1 MPNMVMRSCRKKGWM
16 NVMNRSTDTEKKEE
30 IMLHG
35 ENIMEKWKRLCGKI
49 GKDRFVILII
59 GGLLLL
65 VITYPLP
72 SGTTKGDTVQ
82 EKNVQNRGSGT
93 SGTASEG
100 EGTSAAGK
108 GDYIDEMESRLSQIL
123 SSIYGAGKVKVFI
136 SLSDYGTSIV
146 EKDVSYTRNNEEKE
160 GGDLQNTVTLITE
173 NSEETVYTADE
184 NGNDV
189 PFINKITVPRVEGVL
204 VVAEGGGNQS
214 VAQEMKEAIMA
225 LFGIEEH
232 KIKVVK
238 MKGEER

>member
-1 MPNMVMRSCRKKGWM
+1 MNKLQDSEKEKG
-16 NVMNRSTDTEKKEE
+16 NVQGGRA
-30 IMLHG
+30 
-35 ENIMEKWKRLCGKI
+35 MEKWKQLCGKI
-49 GKDRFVILII
+49 GKDRFLILII

-72 SGTTKGDTVQ
+72 SGTKGEADQDKTI
-82 EKNVQNRGSGT
+82 QNISSRT
-93 SGTASEG
+93 SGSTSDSQKAAVAG
-100 EGTSAAGK
+100 E
-108 GDYIDEMESRLSQIL
+108 DNYIDKMESRLSRVL

-136 SLSDYGTSIV
+136 SLSDYGTSVV

-184 NGNDV
+184 KGNDV
-189 PFINKITVPRVEGVL
+189 PFINKITAPKVEGVL

-214 VAQEMKEAIMA
+214 VVQEMKEAIMA
-225 LFGIEEH
+225 LFEIEEH

>member
-1 MPNMVMRSCRKKGWM
+1 M
-16 NVMNRSTDTEKKEE
+16 NGLQDLEKKEE
-30 IMLHG
+30 GKVRG
-35 ENIMEKWKRLCGKI
+35 ENTMEKWKQLCGKI
-49 GKDRFVILII
+49 GKDRFLILII

-72 SGTTKGDTVQ
+72 SGTTKGDAEQGKTA
-82 EKNVQNRGSGT
+82 QNISGGRSGT
-93 SGTASEG
+93 SSEG
-100 EGTSAAGK
+100 ERTAAVGEN
-108 GDYIDEMESRLSQIL
+108 DYIDKMESRLSQIL
-123 SSIYGAGKVKVFI
+123 SSVNGAGRVKVFI
-136 SLSDYGTSIV
+136 SLSDYGISVV

-160 GGDLQNTVTLITE
+160 GGDLQDTVTLLTE

-184 NGNDV
+184 NGNEV
-189 PFINKITVPRVEGVL
+189 PFVSKITAPKVEGVL

>member
-1 MPNMVMRSCRKKGWM
+1 MDRRQ
-16 NVMNRSTDTEKKEE
+16 DLEIKEE
-30 IMLHG
+30 GKGRG
-35 ENIMEKWKRLCGKI
+35 ENTMEKWKQLCGKI
-49 GKDRFVILII
+49 GKDRFLILII

-72 SGTTKGDTVQ
+72 SDTAKGDADQ
-82 EKNVQNRGSGT
+82 EKNVQNISSGR
-93 SGTASEG
+93 SGASSEEERMTAVREN
-100 EGTSAAGK
+100 
-108 GDYIDEMESRLSQIL
+108 DYIDKMEYRLSQIL
-123 SSIYGAGKVKVFI
+123 SNIYGAGKVKVFI
-136 SLSDYGTSIV
+136 SLSDYGISVV

-160 GGDLQNTVTLITE
+160 GGDLQDTVTLLTE

-184 NGNDV
+184 NGNEV
-189 PFINKITVPRVEGVL
+189 PFINKITVPKVEGVL

>member
-1 MPNMVMRSCRKKGWM
+1 
-16 NVMNRSTDTEKKEE
+16 
-30 IMLHG
+30 
-35 ENIMEKWKRLCGKI
+35 MEKWKQLCGKI
-49 GKDRFVILII
+49 GKDRFLILII

-72 SGTTKGDTVQ
+72 SGTKGEADQDKTI
-82 EKNVQNRGSGT
+82 QNISSRT
-93 SGTASEG
+93 SGSTSDSQKAAVAG
-100 EGTSAAGK
+100 E
-108 GDYIDEMESRLSQIL
+108 DNYIDKMESRLSRVL
-123 SSIYGAGKVKVFI
+123 SNIYGAGKVKVFI
-136 SLSDYGTSIV
+136 SLSDYGTSVV

-173 NSEETVYTADE
+173 NNEETVYTADE
-184 NGNDV
+184 KGNDV
-189 PFINKITVPRVEGVL
+189 PFVNKITAPKVEGVL

-214 VAQEMKEAIMA
+214 VVQEMKEAIMA